1 MPSAS
6 PNTSPSTRASVPA
19 FPTTL
24 VDDEGTEVRLPA
36 DPERIVSLTP
46 AATETL
52 FALGE
57 GASVVGGTD
66 FDDFPPEA
74 AALPDVATFEGVL
87 LERVVDLDPQL
98 VIAGGNDFTPPDD
111 IDRLRE
117 LGYPVLVLYAETVD
131 EVLADIDLIGQAS
144 GAAARAQEM
153 TTAMSDRIDEVHEA
167 AETDAPPRVFYELGD
182 QPEIYG
188 PSDDSFIADMIVLAG
203 GDPITTGSTTAF
215 SIPLE
220 RLVAADPEVIVLGD
234 AAYGATPELV
244 AQRPGGWQQMTA
256 VRNGD
261 VRPVDDIIVT
271 RPGPRLGD
279 GLAALAE
286 AIHPDLDLGAPPPP
300 SPLGPS
306 P

>member
-1 MPSAS
+1 LPGV
-6 PNTSPSTRASVPA
+6 SPSSQASTAA
-19 FPTTL
+19 FPVVL

-66 FDDFPPEA
+66 YDDFPAEA

-87 LERVVDLDPQL
+87 LERVVELDPQL

-111 IDRLRE
+111 IDRLRD
-117 LGYPVLVLYAETVD
+117 LGFPVLVLYAESVD
-131 EVLADIDLIGQAS
+131 EVLAGIDLIGRAS
-144 GAAARAQEM
+144 GAAARAQEI
-153 TTAMSDRIDEVHEA
+153 TTSMSARIGDVQEA
-167 AETDAPPRVFYELGD
+167 VAAGERPRVFYELGD

-203 GDPITTGSTTAF
+203 GEPITTGSTTAY

-220 RLVAADPEVIVLGD
+220 RLVAADPEVIILGD
-234 AAYGATPELV
+234 AAYGATAELV

-271 RPGPRLGD
+271 RPGPRLGE
-279 GLAALAE
+279 GLAALAV
-286 AIHPDLDLGAPPPP
+286 AIHPELDLGAPAPP
-300 SPLGPS
+300 SPVASAP
-306 P
+306 